1 MGGPDS
7 QEYKA
12 FLSFCLQ
19 AYRVLRKSASLVLT
33 LIRLMRDAGIK
44 DLSTDP
50 ETVLMKVHLVFC
62 VLRGG
67 VCCCHRLSTRLQLQD
82 NFRLEI
88 SDEEAEYFFLDM
100 IEQSVTAFFPV
111 MAEIIHSIAVSLRR

>member
-1 MGGPDS
+1 MKLTKEMVVGMGGPDS

-62 VLRGG
+62 VLR
-67 VCCCHRLSTRLQLQD
+67 VV
-82 NFRLEI
+82 
-88 SDEEAEYFFLDM
+88 Y
-100 IEQSVTAFFPV
+100 V
-111 MAEIIHSIAVSLRR
+111 AVIDCRRGCSYKTTSG